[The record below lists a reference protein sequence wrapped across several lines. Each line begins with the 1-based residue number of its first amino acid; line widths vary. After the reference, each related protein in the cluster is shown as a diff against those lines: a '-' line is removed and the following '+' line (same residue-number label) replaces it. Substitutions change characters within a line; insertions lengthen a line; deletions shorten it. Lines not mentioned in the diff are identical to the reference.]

1 MATKSDIV
9 IRDLRAWRI
18 DRGITQAQLAKLAGI
33 GRATIARA
41 ESREGVGVGV
51 TTPAKIAK
59 ALGITVQELLHNTP
73 ADQSK
78 ALGAA

>member
-1 MATKSDIV
+1 MAVKSDIT
-9 IRDLRAWRI
+9 IQDLRAWRI
-18 DRGITQAQLAKLAGI
+18 DRGLTQAQLAKLAGV

-41 ESREGVGVGV
+41 ESSEGVSV

-73 ADQSK
+73 GDQSK
-78 ALGAA
+78 VLGAA